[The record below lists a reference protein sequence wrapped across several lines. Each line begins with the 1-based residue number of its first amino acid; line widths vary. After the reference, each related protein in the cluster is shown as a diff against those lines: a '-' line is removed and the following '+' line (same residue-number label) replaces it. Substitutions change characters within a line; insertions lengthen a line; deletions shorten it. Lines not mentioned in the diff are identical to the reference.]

1 MSRNDGR
8 ADGRAPRPAGRRPP
22 GAKEPEEGGT
32 PRSEEALASTEPE
45 VVAAEEGEEE
55 EGEEEEGE
63 HRQARAPWHFKV
75 IAVGTVIYLGYRLY
89 QGIGW
94 LAHHL

>member
-22 GAKEPEEGGT
+22 VAKEPDEVGAT
-32 PRSEEALASTEPE
+32 PQSEEALASTGPDVVDEE
-45 VVAAEEGEEE
+45 VEGEEE
-55 EGEEEEGE
+55 DGE